1 MIETYLLYL
10 TRNPTFV
17 QLSSRK
23 RHITP
28 ISQIVRDKEE
38 STFVQV
44 TSETASMP
52 GSSVGT
58 KPETPSRAEDL
69 VAWGG
74 VSSLISKVGTIF
86 DKIDLPPNNSS
97 APIKKNVRS

>member
-1 MIETYLLYL
+1 MYL

-17 QLSSRK
+17 QLSSQK

-44 TSETASMP
+44 TSETESMP

-58 KPETPSRAEDL
+58 KPATPSRAEDL
-69 VAWGG
+69 LVRGG
-74 VSSLISKVGTIF
+74 LSQV
-86 DKIDLPPNNSS
+86 
-97 APIKKNVRS
+97 

>member
-1 MIETYLLYL
+1 MTKTYLLYL

-17 QLSSRK
+17 QLLSQK

-28 ISQIVRDKEE
+28 ISQIFRDKEE

-44 TSETASMP
+44 KSETAYIS

-58 KPETPSRAEDL
+58 KQATPSRVADL
-69 VAWGG
+69 VARGG
-74 VSSLISKVGTIF
+74 LSQ
-86 DKIDLPPNNSS
+86 
-97 APIKKNVRS
+97 VRFQR